1 MAQTQKLQKVTEEL
15 AEMTSKL
22 ASFQEQSAKEKAELT
37 EQIAI
42 YEGRLK
48 SEGEARAQ
56 DMESEMKKFE
66 MARESAEV
74 IKVELT
80 SAIADKKKHLKKLR
94 QKASRSSKLNWQ
106 SRNFLRKRNC
116 KTRPKS
122 VSSNWRNFGQLWK
135 RPKHLG
141 KKSSKKCERITALHW
156 RKSLL

>member
-48 SEGEARAQ
+48 SEGEARVQ

-80 SAIADKKKHLKKLR
+80 SAIAD
-94 QKASRSSKLNWQ
+94 
-106 SRNFLRKRNC
+106 
-116 KTRPKS
+116 
-122 VSSNWRNFGQLWK
+122 
-135 RPKHLG
+135 
-141 KKSSKKCERITALHW
+141 
-156 RKSLL
+156 

>member
-42 YEGRLK
+42 YEWRLK

-80 SAIADKKKHLKKLR
+80 SAIAD
-94 QKASRSSKLNWQ
+94 
-106 SRNFLRKRNC
+106 RKNIWRNC
-116 KTRPKS
+116 DRKHHEAP
-122 VSSNWRNFGQLWK
+122 SSIGKVGNFFAREIARQDRRVWVQIGETSDNFGRGRSILE
-135 RPKHLG
+135 
-141 KKSSKKCERITALHW
+141 KSRARNASG
-156 RKSLL
+156 